1 MKLQRDSVS
10 DRNDRKQ
17 QQFLIIQ
24 NEACNDAAQRLDLA
38 TPLAVSE
45 IRSVRRNN
53 FATRSSSFDEQRCG
67 RSLSWLRLNKWPSN
81 GPKRPTRGSIM
92 EHEAGTGGVE
102 YEKVGAEYFAQRTLR
117 KYAGVFS
124 LWALGVGAVISG
136 HYSGWNFGLGVG
148 GFGGFLIAAIII
160 GIMYLCLCYCL
171 AEMSPALPHTGAA
184 YSFARSAMGPWGG
197 YLTGVAENIE
207 YVITPAVIVFF
218 IGSYMSGIFPST
230 AEYQWVWW
238 VIGYAVFLTLNL
250 LGVEVSFKVSV
261 IVTLLALAVLAI
273 YWISAVPHF
282 DFNRW
287 ALNIGVDPAT
297 GGTIELPEGNGPFM
311 PLGWYGVLAAL
322 PFAVWLFLAIEQLPL
337 AAEESHD
344 PKRDMPRGLLL
355 GFLTLAISATL
366 ITFLNAGIGVQ
377 NADGTAHGAFYLG
390 GSAEPLL
397 DGFRVTIPGLA
408 EFLAICA
415 LVGLIAS
422 FHTIIYAMGRQVYSL
437 SRAGY
442 FPRGLSVTHGTHQ
455 VPHKALLIGA
465 IVGFVVM
472 MVIFFV
478 REDSGAIIGGTL
490 LNMAVFGAMI
500 SYFMQG
506 LSFVV
511 LRKRLPHIP
520 RPYVSP
526 LGEAGG
532 YIVMVISAVTLIM
545 QLQDPVYRNG
555 VYFAAAWYA
564 ICIVYF
570 AAVGR
575 HKLVYSPEEEF
586 ATKERQKAVMTKA
599 SA

>member
-1 MKLQRDSVS
+1 
-10 DRNDRKQ
+10 
-17 QQFLIIQ
+17 
-24 NEACNDAAQRLDLA
+24 
-38 TPLAVSE
+38 
-45 IRSVRRNN
+45 
-53 FATRSSSFDEQRCG
+53 
-67 RSLSWLRLNKWPSN
+67 
-81 GPKRPTRGSIM
+81 M
-92 EHEAGTGGVE
+92 EHQSGPSGVS

-136 HYSGWNFGLGVG
+136 HYSGWNLGLGVG
-148 GFGGFLIAAIII
+148 GFGGFLIAAIVI
-160 GIMYLCLCYCL
+160 GIMYVCLCYCL

-184 YSFARSAMGPWGG
+184 YSFARTAMGPWGG

-230 AEYQWVWW
+230 ESFPWIWW
-238 VIGYAVFLTLNL
+238 IIGYVIFLGLNL
-250 LGVEVSFKVSV
+250 LGVELSFKVSV

-273 YWISAVPHF
+273 FWVSAIPYF
-282 DFNRW
+282 DFSRW

-297 GGTIELPEGNGPFM
+297 GATVELPEGGGPFM
-311 PLGWYGVLAAL
+311 PLGWAGVFAAM

-344 PKRDMPRGLLL
+344 PKKDMPKGLFS
-355 GFLTLAISATL
+355 GIATLVISATL
-366 ITFLNAGIGVQ
+366 ITFLNSSIGVT
-377 NADGTAHGAFYLG
+377 NGTNSGAFYLG
-390 GSAEPLL
+390 TSGEPLL
-397 DGFRVTIPGLA
+397 DGFRITIPGLA

-465 IVGFVVM
+465 VVGFAVM
-472 MVIFFV
+472 MVIFLV
-478 REDSGAIIGGTL
+478 RTDAAGAIIGGTL

-511 LRKRLPHIP
+511 LRKNLPHIH

-526 LGEAGG
+526 LGTAGG
-532 YIVMVISAVTLIM
+532 YIVMAIALVTLFM
-545 QLQDPVYRNG
+545 QLQDAVYRNG

-570 AAVGR
+570 AAIGR
-575 HKLVYSPEEEF
+575 NKLVYSPEEEF
-586 ATKERQKAVMTKA
+586 ATAERQKALVTKA